1 MGKFKKSLPKVGRP
15 ASREHDHSAVT
26 IRRAASLVLGFD
38 VELFDRRPDRTGRG
52 LSRYRRLWSKS
63 SPDHGE
69 DDRFRVRSLA
79 DAICAALAVPRL
91 PDDTPLPVFP
101 SHDLHPGDRA
111 YVDAQRHRSDSHFS
125 DRLNDILAGLFL

>member
-38 VELFDRRPDRTGRG
+38 VELFDRRPDRMGRG
-52 LSRYRRLWSKS
+52 LSRYCRRWSKS
-63 SPDHGE
+63 SPNNGK

-79 DAICAALAVPRL
+79 DAICAALAILGL
-91 PDDTPLPVFP
+91 PDDAPFPVFP

-111 YVDAQRHRSDSHFS
+111 HVDGQRHGCNSHYS
-125 DRLNDILAGLFL
+125 